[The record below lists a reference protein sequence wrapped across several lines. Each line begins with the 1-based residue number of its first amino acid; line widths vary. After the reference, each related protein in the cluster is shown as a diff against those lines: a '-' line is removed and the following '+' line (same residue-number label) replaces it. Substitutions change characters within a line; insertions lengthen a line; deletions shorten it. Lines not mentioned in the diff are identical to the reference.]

1 MVTDDD
7 CLPAKCLVRTIARLG
22 LRSSATERLTKGL
35 GKTTNDLVGLN
46 KDVVRL
52 TNVVVGRA

>member
-7 CLPAKCLVRTIARLG
+7 CLPAKCLVRTIDRLG
-22 LRSSATERLTKGL
+22 LRSSAAEWLTKGL